1 MKFKPGDKVLI
12 KSWDEMLEDGQVY
25 CDFRGNLHEDKT
37 NYTFTEKM
45 WRFCGRS
52 ATVTEVNDKE
62 EIKLFTDEFGRIGHT
77 FRPWMLEENEIV
89 STTVIYTGR
98 VD

>member
-25 CDFRGNLHEDKT
+25 CDFRGNLHEDGT
-37 NYTFTEKM
+37 SYTFTEEM
-45 WRFCGRS
+45 RRFCGRS
-52 ATVTEVNDKE
+52 ATITEVNGKE

-77 FRPWMLEENEIV
+77 FRPWMLEADGETITAYIV
-89 STTVIYTGR
+89 EGTV
-98 VD
+98 D